1 MYRLVMDNCL
11 EKKIYDRQINKQGM
25 ADRVVDECNPDA
37 HLSIKEVTNLCWDNE
52 QDTEPRDFS
61 AEKDKY
67 IDVVLQKVLDKFSS
81 RLSKVCWFFCVICYL
96 FMDTL
101 WWSGYVASND
111 GDNEC
116 HYHNLRYRPLDTC
129 YGYYKTESFHHFRC
143 LSKLLF
149 LSVDIIL
156 CGVCVTVE
164 GGLDIWIY

>member
-1 MYRLVMDNCL
+1 MDNCL

-81 RLSKVCWFFCVICYL
+81 CLSKVHRFFCSSLLLTIGC
-96 FMDTL
+96 
-101 WWSGYVASND
+101 S
-111 GDNEC
+111 EC
-116 HYHNLRYRPLDTC
+116 RLIGP
-129 YGYYKTESFHHFRC
+129 
-143 LSKLLF
+143 
-149 LSVDIIL
+149 
-156 CGVCVTVE
+156 
-164 GGLDIWIY
+164 